1 MQKKRSHSI
10 LDDEKPDA
18 GYTLLELL
26 VVLGIL
32 GLLAVIATPQVLN
45 YLDNARHGTA
55 KTEIGNLSLA
65 ADLYRLDV
73 GRYPTT
79 EEGLSALLVAPPNVE
94 RWNGPYLT
102 RGAKLTDPWGQ
113 PYRYRSPGEHGDFD
127 IFSYGPA
134 GSEGSHAGDPVVKNW

>member
-1 MQKKRSHSI
+1 MK
-10 LDDEKPDA
+10 EKTRALLAGPERDA

-32 GLLAVIATPQVLN
+32 GLLAVIATPQVLK
-45 YLDNARHGTA
+45 YLDNARLGTA

-79 EEGLSALLVAPPNVE
+79 EEGLTALLVAPPDVE
-94 RWNGPYLT
+94 SWNGPYLT

-113 PYRYRSPGEHGDFD
+113 AYRYRSPGEHGDFD

-134 GSEGSHAGDPVVKNW
+134 GTEGSHAGDPLVKNW